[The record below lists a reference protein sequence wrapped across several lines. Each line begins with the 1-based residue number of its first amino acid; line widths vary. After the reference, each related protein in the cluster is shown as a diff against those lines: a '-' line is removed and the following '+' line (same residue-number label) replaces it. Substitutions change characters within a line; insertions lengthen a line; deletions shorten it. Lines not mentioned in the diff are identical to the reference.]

1 MNSPGDTLKMAP
13 SPGGGFEEIHIF
25 ASCVL
30 AISSSRMSA
39 RIWEKRWLSAKVFRL
54 ERFVELLL
62 VWIGGGGI
70 GILERSPSEGLVE
83 EGLI

>member
-1 MNSPGDTLKMAP
+1 
-13 SPGGGFEEIHIF
+13 
-25 ASCVL
+25 
-30 AISSSRMSA
+30 MSA

-54 ERFVELLL
+54 EWFVELLL